1 MDIIAHIKSRGM
13 TVAAVARM
21 AGVTRPTIY
30 ELADPASN
38 PTMKTIKAVAKV
50 LDLSP
55 AQIRPDLAE

>member
-1 MDIIAHIKSRGM
+1 MDILAHIKSRGM

-30 ELADPASN
+30 ELSDPTSN

-55 AQIRPDLAE
+55 AQIRPELNE